1 MSVQRSQFDEAEA
14 QGYFDLDRCIR
25 GPMRLA
31 QQVTD
36 NGYQCQHPIC
46 VAGYVYLAGH
56 RGGLETP
63 WFLDAATFADGCA
76 VAKLRRFFT
85 FAGTVDPVA
94 AQQQNH
100 VVISHA

>member
-36 NGYQCQHPIC
+36 NGYLCQHPIC
-46 VAGYVYLAGH
+46 VACYVYLAGH